1 MFPTWN
7 EMVVAGDVLAVEEG
21 LAEVQSRLGPLH
33 VEVKREGDGV
43 VLVVDLEH
51 VGDLDACE
59 DNLRISTTIT
69 NYLIKYDWLKI
80 TTGRADDIKQL
91 YVQTDRQT
99 DRQLTNVI
107 LGSLRKKLKIDV
119 NEGPEEGLVWSEG
132 YIKW

>member
-21 LAEVQSRLGPLH
+21 LAEVQPRLGPLH

-59 DNLRISTTIT
+59 DNLRILV
-69 NYLIKYDWLKI
+69 LI
-80 TTGRADDIKQL
+80 
-91 YVQTDRQT
+91 
-99 DRQLTNVI
+99 
-107 LGSLRKKLKIDV
+107 SKLLND
-119 NEGPEEGLVWSEG
+119 
-132 YIKW
+132 